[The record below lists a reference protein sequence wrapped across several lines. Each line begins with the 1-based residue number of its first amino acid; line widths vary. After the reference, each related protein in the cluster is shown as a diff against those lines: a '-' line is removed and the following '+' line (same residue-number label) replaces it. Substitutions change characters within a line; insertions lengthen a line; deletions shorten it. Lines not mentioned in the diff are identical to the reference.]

1 MEAFETFARRVYAII
16 GLIAK
21 PPEVQRTK
29 LALKRLALMMSGIQK
44 PAIKRQAL
52 KRSAIRKLTLKSW
65 GIIKFERIFAI
76 IEFTLIKLQSSA
88 ARSININ
95 DCQETLARTLQ
106 AHISPIT

>member
-29 LALKRLALMMSGIQK
+29 LALKRL
-44 PAIKRQAL
+44 AL